1 MPSDSSPSGSTL
13 ALIVALKWDTV
24 NLSKRIQSSEQAQ
37 LAFAKMS
44 KGAGLEGGTLWNRK
58 KYFGPKL
65 FLGGRE
71 HFLYLVPTQNFEF

>member
-37 LAFAKMS
+37 LTFAKMPKS
-44 KGAGLEGGTLWNRK
+44 AGIEGGPFEIKRNF
-58 KYFGPKL
+58 FGPKL
-65 FLGGRE
+65 FFWGRE